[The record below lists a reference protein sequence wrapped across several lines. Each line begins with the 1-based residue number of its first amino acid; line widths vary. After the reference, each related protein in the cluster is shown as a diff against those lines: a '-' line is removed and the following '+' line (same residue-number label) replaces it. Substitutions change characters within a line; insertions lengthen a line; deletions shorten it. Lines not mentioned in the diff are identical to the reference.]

1 VREPIEGTFDTDKR
15 APNTGGATLFL
26 CTSASFTILLFK
38 LTDVKANDDGAAA
51 VMISLEEEEKGAAA
65 AAEWPKGALMLLPLL
80 TRSPAFTVAA
90 AFMLVRD

>member
-1 VREPIEGTFDTDKR
+1 
-15 APNTGGATLFL
+15 LFL

-38 LTDVKANDDGAAA
+38 LTDVNANDDGAAA
-51 VMISLEEEEKGAAA
+51 VTVSLEEEEEEGAAA

-90 AFMLVRD
+90 AFMLVRDWLA